1 MVTVGK
7 GAVGARER
15 ARLAKVKRY
24 ADQVA
29 HQQKVEDA
37 ATEFYLAADAY
48 AAALT
53 AMAAARADMATQVET
68 LIGDLNEPVAAV
80 AVLCD
85 LTAPQV
91 RALRK
96 EAIKAGAAG
105 ATEDAATAASQ
116 DRDSTESLAEG
127 EAGTSDKLEQN
138 SAPQEPENVNP
149 DTTLEQKQAS

>member
-1 MVTVGK
+1 MVAVGK
-7 GAVGARER
+7 GVVGARER

-37 ATEFYLAADAY
+37 ATEFYVAADAY
-48 AAALT
+48 EAALT
-53 AMAAARADMATQVET
+53 AMAAARAAMARQVEI
-68 LIGDLNEPVAAV
+68 LIGDLKEPVAGV

-85 LTAPQV
+85 LTATQV

-96 EAIKAGAAG
+96 EATVAGAAG
-105 ATEDAATAASQ
+105 STADAATAAVRH
-116 DRDSTESLAEG
+116 RDSTESSAEG

-138 SAPQEPENVNP
+138 GVPEEPENVNP